1 MISARNMRGSPG
13 PATSKRM
20 GQTPPGGQTRSPRAG
35 ERGRP
40 GGWSGGAR
48 PPARTP
54 HTRRSEAGC
63 LVPERRAR
71 PSRAAW
77 SRGRAGAAA
86 GARSEHA
93 RGAGSPT
100 AAPGEEGFPGSRP
113 PPPPGLG
120 SAERVVGDSWRA

>member
-1 MISARNMRGSPG
+1 MAPSPPEPHAPG
-13 PATSKRM
+13 AERPAAPL
-20 GQTPPGGQTRSPRAG
+20 PPCCP
-35 ERGRP
+35 
-40 GGWSGGAR
+40 
-48 PPARTP
+48 
-54 HTRRSEAGC
+54 
-63 LVPERRAR
+63 L

-93 RGAGSPT
+93 RGAGPPT
-100 AAPGEEGFPGSRP
+100 AAPGEEGGFPGSRP